1 MNTNNTSPLIRI
13 AQGSAEAKGEHRSG
27 KWIASITLGIENNCG
42 EEKSVT
48 IFCRVT
54 HRKSGEQAACYKF
67 HTFTS
72 VTTTVTKGMLLY
84 ITQPRFDE
92 VYDCCIQLLEQDK
105 VTDEQ
110 TVSFE
115 FKK

>member
-1 MNTNNTSPLIRI
+1 M
-13 AQGSAEAKGEHRSG
+13 
-27 KWIASITLGIENNCG
+27 
-42 EEKSVT
+42 
-48 IFCRVT
+48 T

-72 VTTTVTKGMLLY
+72 TTTAVTKGMLLY
-84 ITQPRFDE
+84 IAQPRFDE